1 MRHYFLGAGA
11 NIKHTL
17 KYVFARGKEADAKAL
32 TDYLGQRYGG
42 ETILTKNGRSALCLI
57 LKTYFEPGDRVI
69 INGFTC
75 YAVVEACKGANVVP
89 IYADISAE
97 NLNFTVE
104 TLENAWNRFSTQDK
118 PKGIIIQNTL
128 GNPVDIVEIEK
139 FANEHNL
146 FIIEDLAH
154 SAGVRYPDGREAGTV
169 GIATA
174 LSFGKEKS
182 VDTILG
188 GAAILREL
196 NFKFSG
202 RRTILPALKAKT
214 SDNLRAR
221 FYPLIGKIYRGLS
234 YVRLNG
240 AFMRMML
247 ALHWV
252 ERSADNRLDL
262 TRKIAN
268 FEAKL
273 ALGQLLK
280 LENAKPLR
288 KFYLLS
294 NRDMILADL
303 RRAGYY
309 FDGFWYERPVSPDR
323 YYASVKFPESECPT
337 AVAVS
342 QRILN
347 LPTYYTDNELAQAER
362 IIREKGAV
370 WNPEGKNE

>member
-1 MRHYFLGAGA
+1 M
-11 NIKHTL
+11 
-17 KYVFARGKEADAKAL
+17 
-32 TDYLGQRYGG
+32 
-42 ETILTKNGRSALCLI
+42 
-57 LKTYFEPGDRVI
+57 
-69 INGFTC
+69 
-75 YAVVEACKGANVVP
+75 
-89 IYADISAE
+89 
-97 NLNFTVE
+97 
-104 TLENAWNRFSTQDK
+104 
-118 PKGIIIQNTL
+118 
-128 GNPVDIVEIEK
+128 
-139 FANEHNL
+139 
-146 FIIEDLAH
+146 
-154 SAGVRYPDGREAGTV
+154 
-169 GIATA
+169 
-174 LSFGKEKS
+174 
-182 VDTILG
+182 
-188 GAAILREL
+188 
-196 NFKFSG
+196 
-202 RRTILPALKAKT
+202 
-214 SDNLRAR
+214 
-221 FYPLIGKIYRGLS
+221 
-234 YVRLNG
+234 
-240 AFMRMML
+240 
-247 ALHWV
+247 